1 MKTVTSKDGTTIA
14 YDQTGTGPPLVLV
27 DGALNSRV
35 FGLNGP
41 LVPILADRF
50 TVVTYDRRGRGDSG
64 DTQPYAVQREIE
76 DLEAIIDA
84 VGGPAYVYGISSG
97 AGLALEAASA
107 VPTKVAK
114 LALYEPSFVVDNTRP
129 PVPAD
134 AVEQVTGLLARGRR
148 GAAVKLFLR
157 EDVRVPAVFVAVM
170 PLMPAWG
177 KLKAVAHT
185 LPYDLTIMDGGQQG
199 RPLPPGRWASLTAP
213 ALVMAGG
220 KSPAW
225 LQNTARALVRVLPG
239 ASHRTLPGQTHIV
252 KAKALAPVLADFFTH
267 APGSRPAS
275 TSEMRNDG

>member
-14 YDQTGTGPPLVLV
+14 YDQAGTGPLLVLV
-27 DGALNSRV
+27 DGALNSRS

-41 LVPILADRF
+41 LAPILADRF

-114 LALYEPSFVVDNTRP
+114 LALYEPSFVVDGTRP

-134 AVEQVTGLLARGRR
+134 AIQQVTDLLARNRR

-157 EDVRVPAVFVAVM
+157 EDAQVPAMVVAVM

-177 KLKAVAHT
+177 KLKAAAHT
-185 LPYDLTIMDGGQQG
+185 LPYDLTIMDGRQQG
-199 RPLPPGRWASLTAP
+199 RPLPVGQWASLTAP
-213 ALVMAGG
+213 TLVMAGG

-225 LQNTARALVRVLPG
+225 LQNAALAVAQALPG
-239 ASHRTLPGQTHIV
+239 ATHQTLPGQTHIV
-252 KAKALAPVLADFFTH
+252 KPGPLAPVLAEFFTRTPRTQAANTSDT
-267 APGSRPAS
+267 AP
-275 TSEMRNDG
+275 

>member
-14 YDQTGTGPPLVLV
+14 YDQAGTGPLLVLV
-27 DGALNSRV
+27 DGALNSRS

-41 LVPILADRF
+41 LAPILADRF

-76 DLEAIIDA
+76 DLAAVIDV

-114 LALYEPSFVVDNTRP
+114 LALYEPSFVVDGTRP

-134 AVEQVTGLLARGRR
+134 AVEQVTDLLARNRR

-157 EDVRVPAVFVAVM
+157 EDAQVPAMVVAVM

-177 KLKAVAHT
+177 KLKAAAHT

-225 LQNTARALVRVLPG
+225 LQNAALAVAQALPG
-239 ASHRTLPGQTHIV
+239 ATHQTLPGQTHIV
-252 KAKALAPVLADFFTH
+252 KPGPLAPVLAEFFTRTPRTQAANTSDT
-267 APGSRPAS
+267 AP
-275 TSEMRNDG
+275 

>member
-14 YDQTGTGPPLVLV
+14 YDQAGTGPLLVLV
-27 DGALNSRV
+27 DGALNSRS

-41 LVPILADRF
+41 LAPILADRF

-76 DLEAIIDA
+76 DLAAVIDV

-114 LALYEPSFVVDNTRP
+114 LALYEPSFVVDGTRP

-134 AVEQVTGLLARGRR
+134 AIQQVTDLLARNRR

-157 EDVRVPAVFVAVM
+157 EDAQVPAMVVAVM

-177 KLKAVAHT
+177 KLKAAAHT
-185 LPYDLTIMDGGQQG
+185 LPYDLTIMDGRQQG
-199 RPLPPGRWASLTAP
+199 RPLPVGQWASLTAP
-213 ALVMAGG
+213 TLVMAGG

-225 LQNTARALVRVLPG
+225 LQNAALAVAQALPG
-239 ASHRTLPGQTHIV
+239 ATHQTLPGQTHIV
-252 KAKALAPVLADFFTH
+252 KPGPLAPVLAEFFTRTPRTQAANTSDT
-267 APGSRPAS
+267 AP
-275 TSEMRNDG
+275 

>member
-1 MKTVTSKDGTTIA
+1 MKTVTSSDGTAIA
-14 YDQTGTGPPLVLV
+14 YDQTGNGPPIVLV
-27 DGALNSRV
+27 DGALNTRA

-76 DLEAIIDA
+76 DLAAVIDV

-114 LALYEPSFVVDNTRP
+114 LALYEPSFVVDGTRP

-134 AVEQVTGLLARGRR
+134 AIQQVTDLLARNRR

-157 EDVRVPAVFVAVM
+157 EDAQVPAMGVALM

-177 KLKAVAHT
+177 KLKALVHT
-185 LPYDLTIMDGGQQG
+185 LPYDLTIMAGGQ
-199 RPLPPGRWASLTAP
+199 
-213 ALVMAGG
+213 
-220 KSPAW
+220 
-225 LQNTARALVRVLPG
+225 
-239 ASHRTLPGQTHIV
+239 
-252 KAKALAPVLADFFTH
+252 
-267 APGSRPAS
+267 
-275 TSEMRNDG
+275 